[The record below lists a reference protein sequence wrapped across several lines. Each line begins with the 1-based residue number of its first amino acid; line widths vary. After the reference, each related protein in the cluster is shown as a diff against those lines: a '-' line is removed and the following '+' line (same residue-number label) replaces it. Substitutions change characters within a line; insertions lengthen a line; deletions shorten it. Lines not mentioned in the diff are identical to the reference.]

1 MTFTATV
8 MRLPERPQRGV
19 SVVEVTVK
27 DENENIFKITPLTK
41 ITYKVGDTV
50 TVRNMR
56 SWGWAVGM
64 YEARISKKRKQPETV

>member
-27 DENENIFKITPLTK
+27 DENENIFKIT
-41 ITYKVGDTV
+41 ID
-50 TVRNMR
+50 
-56 SWGWAVGM
+56 
-64 YEARISKKRKQPETV
+64 